1 MRNGR
6 KRTLAGLVILATIGA
21 SGCSGDVR
29 DARAPEAVAEAVA
42 AEVTQPVV
50 PVVPVEPPPEILER
64 TSREVG
70 RGEPLDLVLK
80 KLELSPAER
89 AETIRLLDPAVDL
102 RRILPGETVE
112 VARAVSGELRELT
125 LQRDRLSGVQVR
137 WPAGEAPL
145 VDTLLREP
153 EVRVRQFAGELEGS
167 LYEGVVGAGGDA
179 NLTMRYADL
188 LAWQVD
194 FLTETRPGDRFE
206 ILVREEWLDGER
218 LRFGKIL
225 AAEYEGKLASA
236 RAIRYVDEAG
246 TLDWYDD
253 GGKSV
258 RRAFLKSPLN
268 FRRIS
273 SKFTARR
280 RHPILKTV
288 RPHWGVDYAAPTGTP
303 VSALGDGVVT
313 VAGRRGGYGNYIEVR
328 HSSTYTTCYGHLSK
342 YAKGVKKGTRVEQG
356 EVIGYVG
363 STGLSTGPH
372 LDFRVKKNG
381 KFVDPLKL
389 DAPAGR
395 TIAKAGR
402 DRFERYRDLVWE
414 LSADLAAAGAAPT
427 EPAAWARVGAEGKA
441 EDVMAG
447 SSGRLP
453 ADLPATLAG
462 AAPADDVPGGDV
474 PGGDV
479 PAGAAPSDESA
490 SMH

>member
-1 MRNGR
+1 
-6 KRTLAGLVILATIGA
+6 
-21 SGCSGDVR
+21 
-29 DARAPEAVAEAVA
+29 
-42 AEVTQPVV
+42 
-50 PVVPVEPPPEILER
+50 
-64 TSREVG
+64 
-70 RGEPLDLVLK
+70 
-80 KLELSPAER
+80 
-89 AETIRLLDPAVDL
+89 
-102 RRILPGETVE
+102 
-112 VARAVSGELRELT
+112 
-125 LQRDRLSGVQVR
+125 
-137 WPAGEAPL
+137 
-145 VDTLLREP
+145 
-153 EVRVRQFAGELEGS
+153 
-167 LYEGVVGAGGDA
+167 
-179 NLTMRYADL
+179 MRYADL

-218 LRFGKIL
+218 LGFGKIL
-225 AAEYEGKLASA
+225 AAEYDGKLASA
-236 RAIRYVDEAG
+236 RAIRYVGADG

-253 GGKSV
+253 DGKSV

-313 VAGRRGGYGNYIEVR
+313 VAGRKGGYGNYIEVR

-342 YAKGVKKGTRVEQG
+342 YAKGIKKGTRVEQG

-395 TIAKAGR
+395 TISKSRR
-402 DRFERYRDLVWE
+402 DRFDRYRDLVWE
-414 LSADLAAAGAAPT
+414 LSADLAAAGAAPM
-427 EPAAWARVGAEGKA
+427 EPEAWARVGAEGKA
-441 EDVMAG
+441 EDVMAAPD
-447 SSGRLP
+447 RAAEVEP
-453 ADLPATLAG
+453 ASLVD
-462 AAPADDVPGGDV
+462 
-474 PGGDV
+474 
-479 PAGAAPSDESA
+479 AAPSDETA
-490 SMH
+490 STH